1 MNYTIIIINIHYVI
15 LFVKAFIV
23 SEIGSNWEGSYSKAK
38 KIIRECKKAGA
49 DAVKFQMWRA
59 KDLYNKSHPN
69 WKQIE
74 KAEITFQ
81 MAKRLKEYSDKENIE
96 FFCSA
101 FYPEAVK
108 YLSKMGVK
116 KFKVAS
122 RTCKFIDP
130 YSLEVLK
137 EKSRSH
143 KEIFISMGM
152 GGNKK
157 RISKMFKKNKTT
169 FCYCISDYPL
179 NFEKINW
186 RDAIKY
192 DGFSDHTMDVLAP
205 IIFTVLKKQKKSK
218 RIYIEKH
225 VKMNN
230 SRGPDASTSIST
242 KKLSEMV
249 KQIRIIEK
257 MRI

>member
-1 MNYTIIIINIHYVI
+1 M
-15 LFVKAFIV
+15 KAFITA
-23 SEIGSNWEGSYSKAK
+23 EIGSNWEGNYIKAK
-38 KIIRECKKAGA
+38 KIIRECKKAGV
-49 DAVKFQMWRA
+49 DAVKFQMWKA
-59 KDLYNKSHPN
+59 EELYDKSHPN
-69 WKQIE
+69 WNKIK
-74 KAEITFQ
+74 KAELSFQ
-81 MAKRLKEYSDKENIE
+81 TAKKLKEFSDKQKIE

-101 FYPEAVK
+101 FYPDAVK
-108 YLSKMGVK
+108 FLISLGVK
-116 KFKVAS
+116 KFKIAS
-122 RTCKFIDP
+122 RTCKFTDP
-130 YSLEVLK
+130 NSLEILQEKARSKK
-137 EKSRSH
+137 EV
-143 KEIFISMGM
+143 FISMGM

-186 RDAIKY
+186 GNAIKY
-192 DGFSDHTMDVLAP
+192 DGFSDHTMDILAP

-218 RIYIEKH
+218 RVYIEKH

-242 KKLSEMV
+242 EKLSEMV

>member
-1 MNYTIIIINIHYVI
+1 MRAIIV
-15 LFVKAFIV
+15 A
-23 SEIGSNWEGSYSKAK
+23 EIGSNWEGSITKAK
-38 KIIRECKKAGA
+38 KLVLECKNAGA
-49 DAVKFQMWRA
+49 DAVKFQMWKA
-59 KDLYNKSHPN
+59 EELYDKSHPN
-69 WKQIE
+69 WNEIKR
-74 KAEITFQ
+74 AELSFQ
-81 MAKRLKEYSDKENIE
+81 TAKKLKEFSDKQKIE

-101 FYPEAVK
+101 FYPNAVK
-108 YLSKMGVK
+108 FLISLGVK
-116 KFKVAS
+116 KFKIAS
-122 RTCKFIDP
+122 RTCKFTDP
-130 YSLEVLK
+130 NSLDILQEKARSKKEV
-137 EKSRSH
+137 
-143 KEIFISMGM
+143 FISMGM

-157 RISKMFKKNKTT
+157 RISNMFKKNKTT

-186 RDAIKY
+186 GDAIKY